1 MGAST
6 RSYPTRRCPP
16 LASPAEVPCSRGERG
31 VQPRPCPSACRVS
44 GRGLGRPPQRCHLFA
59 GTGRIERLAQPSGV
73 GGRRG
78 SAGDDPTSNQRPGLG
93 LGRGGCQHPGRVLIG
108 DQVVPNRGR
117 DPPGTVQIRARGGGK
132 PSKWGPRVCSAG
144 EEMEMES
151 VCLDG
156 RVGAGWFQTERPIES
171 GRERISI
178 LFSGS
183 WCRQCLPGSGEN
195 SDFPARNWRSPIP
208 IPTTTPVPVRRRR
221 QHRRHISPTTVTSGP

>member
-16 LASPAEVPCSRGERG
+16 WTSPAEVPCSRGERG

-78 SAGDDPTSNQRPGLG
+78 SAGGDPTSNQRPGLG

-117 DPPGTVQIRARGGGK
+117 DPPGTVQNRARGGG
-132 PSKWGPRVCSAG
+132 GHRNG
-144 EEMEMES
+144 
-151 VCLDG
+151 
-156 RVGAGWFQTERPIES
+156 
-171 GRERISI
+171 GREFVLLERRWRWRVSVWTAELGLAGFKLKGQLNRGEREFPSSSLAAGADSASLGVEKIRISRPEI
-178 LFSGS
+178 GDPRSRS
-183 WCRQCLPGSGEN
+183 QPPPRSRSDDDDNTDDTSRQRG
-195 SDFPARNWRSPIP
+195 
-208 IPTTTPVPVRRRR
+208 
-221 QHRRHISPTTVTSGP
+221 

>member
-6 RSYPTRRCPP
+6 RSYPTRRCPS

-78 SAGDDPTSNQRPGLG
+78 SAGGDPTSNQRPGLG
-93 LGRGGCQHPGRVLIG
+93 LGRGGCQQPGRVLIG

-117 DPPGTVQIRARGGGK
+117 DPPGTVQIRARGGGGIEMGAK
-132 PSKWGPRVCSAG
+132 SLFGWRGDGDGECLFGRQSWGWLVS
-144 EEMEMES
+144 
-151 VCLDG
+151 
-156 RVGAGWFQTERPIES
+156 
-171 GRERISI
+171 
-178 LFSGS
+178 
-183 WCRQCLPGSGEN
+183 N
-195 SDFPARNWRSPIP
+195 
-208 IPTTTPVPVRRRR
+208 
-221 QHRRHISPTTVTSGP
+221 